1 VRLGPEPAVGA
12 LDADLVRV
20 QRQRDPLADQH
31 VAPIEYAG
39 LAVSSI
45 TRVRA
50 S

>member
-1 VRLGPEPAVGA
+1 VGP

-31 VAPIEYAG
+31 VAPVEHAG
-39 LAVSSI
+39 IAVRSTS
-45 TRVRA
+45 RVRA